1 MMDSGK
7 EINKENNMQQ
17 KESKSSWHFKVSLA
31 KSALRLAAGVSLC
44 IGDLIASGI
53 FFIVAEIL
61 GIVEEL

>member
-1 MMDSGK
+1 MANGK
-7 EINKENNMQQ
+7 AINKDSMQL
-17 KESKSSWHFKVSLA
+17 KESKSSWHFKISLA

-44 IGDLIASGI
+44 VGDLITSGI

>member
-1 MMDSGK
+1 V
-7 EINKENNMQQ
+7 INKDSMQPR
-17 KESKSSWHFKVSLA
+17 ESKSSWHFKISLA

-44 IGDLIASGI
+44 IGDFLTSGI